1 VTDAPTPAARPA
13 VDFLYSLERFGIK
26 FGLANIAAL
35 CAALG
40 HPERAFRSIHIAGTN
55 GKGSVTAMIDAALR
69 AAGHRVAR
77 FTSPHLVRL
86 EERFVIGGGEVS
98 PDALDRSAARV
109 QRAALDL
116 VASGAIEG
124 LPTFFECTTAVAF
137 DLFREARVDAAVVE
151 VGLGGRLD
159 ATNVVSP
166 IATAIVS
173 IDFDH
178 QAQLGETI
186 ASIAG
191 EKAAIAKPGV
201 PMVCGPVPPDAQD
214 VIARVCAERGAP
226 LVLTGADAGLAAR
239 VAAIRLSLHGAH
251 QRMNAAVALR
261 VLELVDGEPA
271 FGLPVPEAARR
282 AGLETAS
289 WPGRLETIERDGC
302 RILLDAAH
310 NPAGARALADYLASV
325 ARGGVTLVFGA
336 MKDKA
341 IAEMLAPL
349 APFARRIICTT
360 APTPRAMP
368 ADELAAYAKLL
379 APDVLS
385 VTDPFAAV
393 EEGCRCDRLV
403 VVAGSIFLIGP
414 VRQWLRHGILR

>member
-1 VTDAPTPAARPA
+1 VTDVPTPAARPA

-26 FGLANIAAL
+26 FGLANIAAV

-77 FTSPHLVRL
+77 YTSPHLVRL
-86 EERFVIGGGEVS
+86 EERFVIDGVEVA
-98 PDALDRSAARV
+98 PAALDRSAARV

-116 VASGAIEG
+116 AASGAIEG

-137 DLFREARVDAAVVE
+137 DVFREARVEAAVVE

-191 EKAAIAKPGV
+191 EKAGIAKPGV
-201 PMVCGPVPPDAQD
+201 PMVCGSVPPDARD

-226 LVLTGADAGLAAR
+226 LVLTGADADLAAR
-239 VAAIRLSLHGAH
+239 VAAIPLSLHGAH
-251 QRMNAAVALR
+251 QRLNAGVALR
-261 VLELVDGEPA
+261 VLEIVDGEPA

-325 ARGGVTLVFGA
+325 ACGGVTLVFGA

-341 IAEMLAPL
+341 VAEMLAAL

-360 APTPRAMP
+360 AATPRAMA
-368 ADELAAYAKLL
+368 ADELVAHAKLL
-379 APDVLS
+379 VPDVLS

-414 VRQWLRHGILR
+414 VRERLLRGILR